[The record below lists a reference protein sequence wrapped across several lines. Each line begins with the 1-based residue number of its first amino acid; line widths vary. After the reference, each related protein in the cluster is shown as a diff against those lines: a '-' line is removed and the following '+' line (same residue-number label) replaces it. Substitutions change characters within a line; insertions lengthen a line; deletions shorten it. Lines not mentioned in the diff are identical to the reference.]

1 MIQLVLKIVSLF
13 CKLGGP
19 YIAPLIIPIY
29 GLLVPLTLPLFCS
42 LWSILCCS
50 IFIPI
55 QTSEPNVLNSKD
67 GEKRFGRSLGFSLLI
82 YYPIIV
88 SCMCVIMQKACKV
101 NNTINPF

>member
-1 MIQLVLKIVSLF
+1 MIQVILKIVSFF
-13 CKLGGP
+13 CNFGGP
-19 YIAPLIIPIY
+19 YIAPFIIPIY

-55 QTSEPNVLNSKD
+55 QRSDPNILNSKN
-67 GEKRFGRSLGFSLLI
+67 GEKRIGRTIGFSLLI

-88 SCMCVIMQKACKV
+88 SCMCLVMQKACQV
-101 NNTINPF
+101 NNAINPF